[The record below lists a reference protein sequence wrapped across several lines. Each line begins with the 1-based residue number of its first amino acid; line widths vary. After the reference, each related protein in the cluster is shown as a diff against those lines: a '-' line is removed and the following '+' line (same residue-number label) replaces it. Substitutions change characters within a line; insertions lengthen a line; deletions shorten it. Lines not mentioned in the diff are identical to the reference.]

1 MKYCVKATNTVLT
14 VMDSPNID
22 RNQGWNHQLT
32 ILFHRK
38 IFHATSLSQR
48 KSSIL
53 GIRIWWSTVV
63 GTNSTSH
70 LKRNPD
76 LTQLPAFAQY
86 IYIYNNIYLCIV
98 YVIFILLIYCIFIQ
112 LFFAKV
118 SVPVSYFQS
127 IWLMG
132 VIKEVTIHFQ
142 VIKRRSLMV
151 TFNAVST

>member
-53 GIRIWWSTVV
+53 GIWWSTVV
-63 GTNSTSH
+63 GT
-70 LKRNPD
+70 D
-76 LTQLPAFAQY
+76 LIRRLILRETPIWPSYPPLLNIFIFII
-86 IYIYNNIYLCIV
+86 IYIYVLCMLYLYYWYTV
-98 YVIFILLIYCIFIQ
+98 FLFNYFSQKYPYLFRIFR
-112 LFFAKV
+112 V
-118 SVPVSYFQS
+118 SDWWVS
-127 IWLMG
+127 L
-132 VIKEVTIHFQ
+132 K
-142 VIKRRSLMV
+142 K
-151 TFNAVST
+151 